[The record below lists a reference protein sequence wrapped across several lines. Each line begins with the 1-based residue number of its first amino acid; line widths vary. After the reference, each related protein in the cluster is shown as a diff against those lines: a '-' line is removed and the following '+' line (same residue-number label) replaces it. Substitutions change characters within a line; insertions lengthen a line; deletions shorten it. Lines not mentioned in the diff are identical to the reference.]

1 MWHSS
6 RGRLGHQVRWLAVAL
21 TVGAI
26 GAAGCGGDSGGEG
39 ETTVGAS
46 GDPILIRTQV
56 NIPTGVV
63 LNGSSIGD
71 SPFCPDGTFRDEDG
85 DDIWLMRRTFRC
97 PNGTLRIGFTTG
109 LGQNRK
115 QTGTWKMLSGTGA
128 FEGLQGS
135 GQMEIEVERGS
146 NTKGQETFTG
156 TVAR

>member
-1 MWHSS
+1 V
-6 RGRLGHQVRWLAVAL
+6 RQVRWLGVAL

-26 GAAGCGGDSGGEG
+26 GFAGCGGDSEG

-46 GDPILIRTQV
+46 GDPILIRTRV

-63 LNGSSIGD
+63 LNESSIGD
-71 SPFCPDGTFRDEDG
+71 SPFCSGGTLRDEGG
-85 DDIWLMRRTFRC
+85 DDTWLMYRTIRC

-109 LGQNRK
+109 TGQNRK
-115 QTGTWKMLSGTGA
+115 QTGIWKIISGTGA

-135 GQMEIEVERGS
+135 GQMEIEVEPGK

-156 TVAR
+156 TVAQ